1 MALLVLAAAVRE
13 RTDPTLDS
21 LAVLSVD
28 HGLRPESRA
37 ECAAAIALAEE
48 LGIARRE
55 CRCVSVSSVGNT
67 LEAAREARYA
77 AAREFVEHHDCSA
90 AVAAHTA
97 DDRAESL
104 ILSLRRGHGL
114 TALTRLLP
122 VRTYADRSMPAMV
135 RPLLGARRAALR
147 AFLAEIGVSWHDD
160 PSNAKHERGE
170 LRGDPSLANLVD
182 HIASGSSRLLD
193 EASELAQFRDEELA
207 ARLEPGTTVLAREE
221 FDRIPGA
228 LRAAA
233 LRALALAAGGEIAN
247 RSLDRALAAL
257 RDRDRSPHR
266 FACSCGVE
274 LSINAR
280 EVRAARK
287 P

>member
-1 MALLVLAAAVRE
+1 
-13 RTDPTLDS
+13 
-21 LAVLSVD
+21 
-28 HGLRPESRA
+28 
-37 ECAAAIALAEE
+37 
-48 LGIARRE
+48 
-55 CRCVSVSSVGNT
+55 
-67 LEAAREARYA
+67 
-77 AAREFVEHHDCSA
+77 
-90 AVAAHTA
+90 
-97 DDRAESL
+97 
-104 ILSLRRGHGL
+104 
-114 TALTRLLP
+114 
-122 VRTYADRSMPAMV
+122 
-135 RPLLGARRAALR
+135 
-147 AFLAEIGVSWHDD
+147 
-160 PSNAKHERGE
+160 
-170 LRGDPSLANLVD
+170 
-182 HIASGSSRLLD
+182 
-193 EASELAQFRDEELA
+193 
-207 ARLEPGTTVLAREE
+207 VLAREE